1 MIKAKQLIWLMGRA
15 CLVGVVGVMSGCAWY
30 PGKDKQAFSIRPTTY
45 VKHGKNAGPDAMYRL
60 GRYYQEKAN
69 YTEAISAYEKTLAMN
84 PEYVEAYNG
93 LGVSHSLRGQHEL
106 ALQYLRRALELSPM
120 AAHLHNNL
128 GYVHMTLGQ
137 VTEAAAAFEQALRLD
152 PKNRWA
158 RRNVAV
164 FYERMGL
171 NQGGAM
177 PAMAPPEFPPART
190 GAPAATRTR
199 AMGASSA
206 SGPDAITAA
215 AAVHKQAVP
224 RSTGF
229 QLVQVTPDVFEF
241 KMAEGRLGD
250 EGARGW
256 NTSQDLASGI
266 ASPDSKGIGV
276 EVSNGSGVSGMA
288 RQVSGFLREKGLPQA
303 RLTDRHPFRQLRTE
317 IHYRSGNYALA
328 KQISRMMPKRTP
340 LRESYNL
347 RRDIQVRI
355 LLGKD
360 AAREITFFGT
370 GAT

>member
-1 MIKAKQLIWLMGRA
+1 MSLMD
-15 CLVGVVGVMSGCAWY
+15 CLRVAGMVSAVGVAAVMSGCAGY
-30 PGKDKQAFSIRPTTY
+30 PGKDKQAFSIRPAAY
-45 VKHGKNAGPDAMYRL
+45 VKHGNAGPGAMYRL
-60 GRYYQEKAN
+60 GRYYQEKSN
-69 YTEAISAYEKTLAMN
+69 YTEAISAYEKALAMN
-84 PEYVEAYNG
+84 PDYVEAYNG

-137 VTEAAAAFEQALRLD
+137 VAEAAAAFEQALRLD
-152 PKNRWA
+152 PENRWT

-164 FYERMGL
+164 FYERTGL
-171 NQGGAM
+171 NQGAAM

-190 GAPAATRTR
+190 EAPAATRTR
-199 AMGASSA
+199 GASSA
-206 SGPDAITAA
+206 SEPDATTAA

-224 RSTGF
+224 RSTGLR
-229 QLVQVTPDVFEF
+229 LVQVTPDVFEF

-266 ASPDSKGIGV
+266 ASLDSKGIHI

-288 RQVSGFLREKGLPQA
+288 RQVSGFLRGKGLPQA
-303 RLTDRHPFRQLRTE
+303 RLTDRQPFRQLQTE
-317 IHYRSGNYALA
+317 IHYRPGNHALA
-328 KQISRMMPKRTP
+328 GQISRMMPKRIP
-340 LRESYNL
+340 VRESYNL
-347 RRDIQVRI
+347 RKDIQVRI
-355 LLGKD
+355 LLGRD
-360 AAREITFFGT
+360 AARNITFFST